1 MISSSMPFIADSE
14 ILSAAIAFTFTML
27 SKLLDFISRAL
38 AESPLSVTVQMGKNR
53 SMANAAS
60 LLSNGMQNGTDD
72 AKFKQRKVK
81 LLQKYRR
88 RRRRKKLSNNE
99 DSEGENV
106 TLNGKDSDGN
116 ESDSDL
122 SEGSSYFLS

>member
-1 MISSSMPFIADSE
+1 MLFITDSE
-14 ILSAAIAFTFTML
+14 IVSAAIAFTFTML

-38 AESPLSVTVQMGKNR
+38 ADSPLSVTVQMGRNR

-60 LLSNGMQNGTDD
+60 LLSNGMQNGNDD
-72 AKFKQRKVK
+72 ARFKQRKVK

-99 DSEGENV
+99 DSEVENV
-106 TLNGKDSDGN
+106 VQNGKGSDEN

-122 SEGSSYFLS
+122 SEGSFCFLSQDFF